1 MTRTILPGLRTGVIR
16 IPASKSQAH
25 RMLICAALSASP
37 SHLIWTASARILKR
51 RCSVWKRLA
60 HDAKK
65 FRTDFLFHRSA
76 FAQRRRG

>member
-37 SHLIWTASARILKR
+37 SHLILDGFSADIEERKIL
-51 RCSVWKRLA
+51 CERLCV
-60 HDAKK
+60 
-65 FRTDFLFHRSA
+65 TLW
-76 FAQRRRG
+76 

>member
-37 SHLIWTASARILKR
+37 SHLILDGFSADI
-51 RCSVWKRLA
+51 
-60 HDAKK
+60 
-65 FRTDFLFHRSA
+65 
-76 FAQRRRG
+76 